1 MTRESAAAFGR
12 ILRRR
17 RHVLGVS
24 QEELAHRA
32 DLHRT
37 FISMLERGERT
48 PSLEVIRKLALAL
61 GTTAGS
67 LVTEVDQEMGEGVD
81 AAI

>member
-1 MTRESAAAFGR
+1 MTRDSAAAFGR

-17 RHVLGVS
+17 RHAVGVS

-32 DLHRT
+32 ELHRT
-37 FISMLERGERT
+37 FVSMLERGERN
-48 PSLEVIRKLALAL
+48 PSLEVIRKLASAL

-67 LVTEVDQEMGEGVD
+67 LVTETDEEMGERSD
-81 AAI
+81 ART